1 MSPNLYDLL
10 DVEETASADEVRA
23 AWKSAIADLEPSD
36 RRFRAFNDAAGV
48 LLDPAKRSAYDEE
61 LATARASEAEE
72 EPEPVAEPEATVV
85 EEEPESVPEPA
96 PLSPVDTADQADQ
109 PDETDEPE
117 PTETREAVGASD
129 TATAPAT
136 PGPALW
142 ALAVAGVVALAAVVL
157 AVWVLTRPGVDDSAG
172 QKTGAAAVAADP
184 SAVERFVS
192 DTLVPAMSYDYRT
205 WSSDLAKFEAY
216 MTPAEA
222 AKYQR
227 GWKALGPQVEQQ
239 HAVVTSHVPSDAPGT
254 GLTRVSDDGT
264 RAVVLAFIDQDV
276 RKLATA
282 PFTLKMWAT
291 FVLERDPSTGSW
303 LVDDVC
309 TDTACS

>member
-10 DVEETASADEVRA
+10 DVEESASADEVRA
-23 AWKSAIADLEPSD
+23 AWKAAIADLEPSD

-61 LATARASEAEE
+61 LATARATEVDD
-72 EPEPVAEPEATVV
+72 EPEHEPEH
-85 EEEPESVPEPA
+85 EPA
-96 PLSPVDTADQADQ
+96 SVEPVPDPVTEPLSPVAVSVDEVDEADDADAPAEANQ
-109 PDETDEPE
+109 SGPA
-117 PTETREAVGASD
+117 EAVDVSD
-129 TATAPAT
+129 TAPAA

-142 ALAVAGVVALAAVVL
+142 ALAVAGVVALAAVIL
-157 AVWVLTRPGVDDSAG
+157 AVWVLTRPGVDDSAD

-205 WSSDLAKFEAY
+205 WNADLAKFEAY
-216 MTPAEA
+216 MTPTEA
-222 AKYQR
+222 AKYKR

-239 HAVVTSHVPSDAPGT
+239 HAVVASHVPTDAPGT
-254 GLTRVSDDGT
+254 GLTRISDDGT

-291 FVLERDPSTGSW
+291 FVLAKDPSTGSW

-309 TDTACS
+309 TDSACS